1 MSLPA
6 SYFANS
12 SMCKEKVYILDPAC
26 ISARTPR
33 LPSCQPRSVHVVSFR
48 TAKHQKDRNAMRSPP
63 CGPAIKAGKDGHH
76 DEGSNKQ
83 SAREDL
89 VVLRDPGM
97 DDETARR
104 IHRGPQNDTG
114 TPATAP

>member
-1 MSLPA
+1 
-6 SYFANS
+6 
-12 SMCKEKVYILDPAC
+12 
-26 ISARTPR
+26 
-33 LPSCQPRSVHVVSFR
+33 
-48 TAKHQKDRNAMRSPP
+48 MRSPP

-83 SAREDL
+83 SARENL

-104 IHRGPQNDTG
+104 IHRGAQNDTG